1 MLDVIFGWMLLIG
14 IFGLV
19 LFIIIDSHCW
29 GKVTDFVESGWGN
42 FIAICLIL
50 SFAIGLLGSIIC
62 PAVKQEFQSLDSYYN
77 HLKVKQRIETSL
89 KMYEI
94 EIENVKYGFTDLIR
108 FDLEEDIKK
117 LNNDINNYN
126 GTINRH
132 KQNSKNW
139 LLSDFSN
146 KNIRN
151 MELFEPIF

>member
-1 MLDVIFGWMLLIG
+1 MLDVIFGWMFLIG
-14 IFGLV
+14 ILGLV
-19 LFIIIDSHCW
+19 LFIIIE
-29 GKVTDFVESGWGN
+29 KINDFVESGLGT
-42 FIAICLIL
+42 FIVICLLL
-50 SFAIGLLGSIIC
+50 SFAIGLLGSIFC
-62 PAVKQEFQSLDSYYN
+62 PVVKQEFQSLDSYYN
-77 HLKVKQRIETSL
+77 LLKVKQRIETDL
-89 KMYEI
+89 KRHEI

-132 KQNSKNW
+132 KKNSKNW